1 MKNAD
6 RIFFQDPKKMFL
18 VLRKEVC
25 YTLFNFIQ
33 TAGESGT
40 QKGGKE
46 DEDRIGEMES
56 R

>member
-1 MKNAD
+1 MLKWAYVKNQ
-6 RIFFQDPKKMFL
+6 IFL
-18 VLRKEVC
+18 VLGKEIC

-40 QKGGKE
+40 QKGGEE
-46 DEDRIGEMES
+46 DEDRIEEMES